1 MVVMVAD
8 NVGAWR
14 EAAVVAL
21 GVDRRSWIGLRQREV
36 VPEELLAAIREFDA
50 GPHPAGVAAV
60 EWLRTIALDSTS
72 ARTWLLVGSGS
83 VLAYCA
89 LASGTVPLSRRQR
102 ASVGSAYRTTPATL
116 MAWAAKAG
124 GADVDGQDIVD
135 HAAGIALHVG
145 NFQGN
150 CVLALDAF
158 DDAVAAIWKNRYGFG
173 DAAPPIDPTAELTR
187 RLWIRLDAF
196 SR

>member
-1 MVVMVAD
+1 MATRDVE
-8 NVGAWR
+8 AWR
-14 EAAVVAL
+14 EAAIVAL
-21 GVDRRSWIGLRQREV
+21 DTDRRSWIGLRERDV
-36 VPEELLAAIREFDA
+36 VPEELLAAIVEFDA

-89 LASGTVPLSRRQR
+89 LASGTVQLSRRQR
-102 ASVGSAYRTTPATL
+102 ASVGSAYRSTPATL
-116 MAWAAKAG
+116 MAWVAKAV

-135 HAAGIALHVG
+135 HAAGIALRVR

-150 CVLALDAF
+150 CALALDAF
-158 DDAVAAIWKNRYGFG
+158 DDAVAAIWKDRYGFG
-173 DAAPPIDPTAELTR
+173 DAAPPIDPTAEPTR
-187 RLWIRLDAF
+187 RLWISLDAF